1 MHAAVEGLVLH
12 ATNSLNISP
21 REKRFKKSTTF
32 FLHANNQSIPR
43 MKSRPKPQQTKK
55 RFQHSSHQRLA
66 RQNLSLVDFYLYK
79 CKEPTVETQNQAASH
94 QNPEKP
100 PTAPTKFVL
109 EYESPI
115 TTVVAAPRRTSRTG
129 DCDKRSGEHHQ
140 TRASTE
146 L

>member
-12 ATNSLNISP
+12 ADEFAECINP
-21 REKRFKKSTTF
+21 RKTLQEIHNF
-32 FLHANNQSIPR
+32 FSSRKQSINPANEVTTKTPR
-43 MKSRPKPQQTKK
+43 NKK
-55 RFQHSSHQRLA
+55 KFSIAH
-66 RQNLSLVDFYLYK
+66 QNLSLVDIYLYK
-79 CKEPTVETQNQAASH
+79 RKEPTVETQNQAASH

-100 PTAPTKFVL
+100 PTAPTKLVL

-115 TTVVAAPRRTSRTG
+115 TTVVAAPRRTSSTG

-140 TRASTE
+140 TLASNE

>member
-1 MHAAVEGLVLH
+1 MYQPAKDVARNPQLF
-12 ATNSLNISP
+12 SS
-21 REKRFKKSTTF
+21 RK
-32 FLHANNQSIPR
+32 QSINPANEVTTKTPR
-43 MKSRPKPQQTKK
+43 NKK
-55 RFQHSSHQRLA
+55 RIQHSSHQRPA
-66 RQNLSLVDFYLYK
+66 HQNLSQVDIYLYK

-100 PTAPTKFVL
+100 PTAPTKLVL

-115 TTVVAAPRRTSRTG
+115 TTVVAAPRRTSSTG

-140 TRASTE
+140 TLASNE